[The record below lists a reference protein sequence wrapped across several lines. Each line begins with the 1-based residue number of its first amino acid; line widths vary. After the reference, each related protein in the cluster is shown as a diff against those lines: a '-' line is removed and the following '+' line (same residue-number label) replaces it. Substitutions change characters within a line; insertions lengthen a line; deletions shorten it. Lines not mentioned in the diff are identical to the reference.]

1 MPKDVAII
9 GVGGHAKAIANIIY
23 KSGDNVKGF
32 LDDNIEIGTIII
44 KERKYKVIGKIND
57 VLNLNQMYPD
67 LEFIIGIGN
76 NDTRKKIAKQYE
88 GMIKFYTAIDPS
100 SQIALDVEIGKGSVV
115 LANACI
121 NTSAKIGKHCIINT
135 AAIIEH
141 DNILED
147 YVHVSPNATLSGT
160 VKVGELTHIGSGA
173 VVKNNIDICDNCVI
187 GAGAVIVKEIK
198 EKGIYVGVPVK
209 KIKEKGEN

>member
-1 MPKDVAII
+1 MSKDVAII
-9 GVGGHAKAIANIIY
+9 GAGGHAKAIANIIY

-57 VLNLNQMYPD
+57 VLNLNQMHPD

-160 VKVGELTHIGSGA
+160 VKVETMTHIGSGA
-173 VVKNNIDICDNCVI
+173 TVRNNINICNDCII
-187 GAGAVIVKEIK
+187 GAGAVVIK
-198 EKGIYVGVPVK
+198 NIEKPGSYAGIPVK
-209 KIKEKGEN
+209 RLK